1 MNVDFVTALD
11 KANTLKMKSSVMS
24 QGGVPITEVLNL
36 NAPASSSKKRKV
48 SNCFVNELCHHL

>member
-48 SNCFVNELCHHL
+48 SNCFVNEIYPHL